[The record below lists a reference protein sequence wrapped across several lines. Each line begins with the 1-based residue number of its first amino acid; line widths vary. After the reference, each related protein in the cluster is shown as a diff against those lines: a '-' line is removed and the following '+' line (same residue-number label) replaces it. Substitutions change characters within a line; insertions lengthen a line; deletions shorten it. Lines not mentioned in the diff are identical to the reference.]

1 MKRRMMK
8 MAESYEP
15 KAVITKIQATSR
27 MSLKVRDN
35 YFTVEFSEERA
46 IPDLEDVDIEQEKI
60 ALWNAVNAEV
70 ENQAELIY
78 NTFNKR
84 G

>member
-1 MKRRMMK
+1 